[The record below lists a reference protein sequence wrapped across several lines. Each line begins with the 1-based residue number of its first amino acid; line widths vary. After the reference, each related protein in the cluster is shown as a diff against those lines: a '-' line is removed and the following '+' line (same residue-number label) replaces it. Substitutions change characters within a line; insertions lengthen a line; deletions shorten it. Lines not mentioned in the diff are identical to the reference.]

1 MGQGKYAEK
10 RLVRN
15 FLIAPGSQLRVAF
28 SIILFGLM
36 TIVVSVVYFL
46 YSMNSIFESL
56 AVLYQIDPEIVASL
70 KQSLLSTGI
79 LTAGL
84 GVVFTL
90 VTLAFIIVLTHR
102 FIGPAVPINRLISEL
117 KEGNYGVRGKL
128 RERDEYKDVMDSL
141 NELAA
146 ALEAQYGGKKAGTI
160 IER

>member
-1 MGQGKYAEK
+1 MAQGKYSEK

-102 FIGPAVPINRLISEL
+102 FIGPAVPIKRLIAEM

-141 NELAA
+141 NELAT
-146 ALEAQYGGKKAGTI
+146 ALEVKYGGKKSGTI